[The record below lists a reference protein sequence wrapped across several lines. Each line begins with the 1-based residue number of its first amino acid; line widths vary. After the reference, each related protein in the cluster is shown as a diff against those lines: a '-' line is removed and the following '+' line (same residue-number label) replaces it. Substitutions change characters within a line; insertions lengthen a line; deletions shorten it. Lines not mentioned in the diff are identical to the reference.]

1 MIIIVLGAG
10 IDQKGRLSAETIK
23 RLLEGYRI
31 HKEKNAPL
39 LLSGKYSFVYKKKPA
54 FTEAEAMQD
63 YLINIGVKEENIF
76 LDKESEDTIFSAYN
90 AKTKFFIPQNEK
102 EAIIITSDINFGRV
116 EYVFFKV
123 FGENYDLHFIGT
135 LSKLPC
141 QVKGMVFEKQRLL
154 NERAKVLL
162 GDTED
167 GDHEKIKEKVLN
179 SNFNNERGIKLSGD
193 INYKKTC

>member
-1 MIIIVLGAG
+1 MIIIILGAG
-10 IDQKGRLSAETIK
+10 VDQKGRLSAETIK

-39 LLSGKYSFVYKKKPA
+39 LLSGKYSFVYNTRPK
-54 FTEAEAMQD
+54 FTEAEVMQD
-63 YLINIGVKEENIF
+63 YLINIGVKKENIF
-76 LDKESEDTIFSAYN
+76 LDKEAEDTIFSAYN
-90 AKTKFFIPQNEK
+90 AKTKFFLPQNEK
-102 EAIIITSDINFGRV
+102 EAVIVTSDINLERV

-123 FGENYDLHFIGT
+123 FGEDYDLHFIGT

-141 QVKGMVFEKQRLL
+141 QVKGMVFEKQRIL

-162 GDTED
+162 DNIED
-167 GDHEKIKEKVLN
+167 GDHEKVKEKAL
-179 SNFNNERGIKLSGD
+179 SSSFNNERGIKLSGN

>member
-1 MIIIVLGAG
+1 MIIIVLGTG
-10 IDQKGRLSAETIK
+10 IDEKRRLSAETIK

-31 HKEKNAPL
+31 HKEKNVPL
-39 LLSGKYSFVYKKKPA
+39 LLSGKYSFAHNTRPK

-63 YLINIGVKEENIF
+63 YLVNIGIEEKNIF

-90 AKTKFFIPQNEK
+90 AKTKFFIPQDEK
-102 EAIIITSDINFGRV
+102 EAVIVTSDINLERV

-123 FGENYDLHFIGT
+123 FGENYNLHFIGT

-141 QVKGMVFEKQRLL
+141 QVKGMIFEKQRIL
-154 NERAKVLL
+154 NERAKTLL
-162 GDTED
+162 DNIED
-167 GDHEKIKEKVLN
+167 GDHEKVKEKILD
-179 SNFNNERGIKLSGD
+179 SNFNNEKGIKLSGN

>member
-1 MIIIVLGAG
+1 MIIIVLGTG
-10 IDQKGRLSAETIK
+10 IDEKRRLSAETIK

-31 HKEKNAPL
+31 HKEKNVPL
-39 LLSGKYSFVYKKKPA
+39 LLSGKYSFAHNTRPK

-63 YLINIGVKEENIF
+63 YLVNIGIEEKNIL

-90 AKTKFFIPQNEK
+90 AKTKFFIPQDEK
-102 EAIIITSDINFGRV
+102 EAVIVTSDINLERV

-123 FGENYDLHFIGT
+123 FGENYNLHFIGT

-141 QVKGMVFEKQRLL
+141 QVKGMIFEKQRIL
-154 NERAKVLL
+154 NERAKTLL
-162 GDTED
+162 DNIED
-167 GDHEKIKEKVLN
+167 GDHEKVKEKILD
-179 SNFNNERGIKLSGD
+179 SNFNNEKGIKLSGN